1 MRLVWGVGRNKVKP
15 KHGAEQ
21 DALENEVTKL
31 SLLFLTL
38 GDIYLPFCAQ
48 DQLEA
53 EVEEDIEV
61 DIGQTIN
68 IAKPMN
74 LICRWL
80 MWKKKVKKRIL
91 PQSQSQR
98 CRTSQLFWRVRSIWY
113 VAKL

>member
-1 MRLVWGVGRNKVKP
+1 MGRNKVKP

-21 DALENEVTKL
+21 DDLENEVTKL

-61 DIGQTIN
+61 DKQTIN
-68 IAKPMN
+68 IAKPM
-74 LICRWL
+74 
-80 MWKKKVKKRIL
+80 
-91 PQSQSQR
+91 
-98 CRTSQLFWRVRSIWY
+98 
-113 VAKL
+113 KLCL